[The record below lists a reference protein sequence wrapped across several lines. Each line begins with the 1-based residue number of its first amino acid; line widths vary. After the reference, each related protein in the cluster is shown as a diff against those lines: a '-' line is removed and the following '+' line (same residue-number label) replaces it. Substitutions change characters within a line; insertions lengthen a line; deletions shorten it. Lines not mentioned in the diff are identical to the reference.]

1 MSEYLKDPSVPAGWR
16 TVSYE
21 KPEDKIGVSPDAA
34 NLNPD
39 AMDEVFEGG
48 GSDVE
53 PDVE

>member
-1 MSEYLKDPSVPAGWR
+1 MSEYLKDPSVAAGWR

-21 KPEDKIGVSPDAA
+21 KPEEKIGVAPDAA

-48 GSDVE
+48 ASDAE